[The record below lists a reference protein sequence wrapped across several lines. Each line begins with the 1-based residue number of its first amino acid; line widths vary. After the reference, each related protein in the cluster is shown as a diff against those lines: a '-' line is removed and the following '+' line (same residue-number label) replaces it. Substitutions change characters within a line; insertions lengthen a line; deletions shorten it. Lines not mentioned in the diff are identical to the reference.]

1 MALNIVCCVKQV
13 PDPETPASAFKVDEA
28 AKKVIPA
35 AGIAPVISQFDQI
48 AVEAA
53 LRVKEG
59 AGGDGKITI
68 LSLGPDS
75 ARDVIKTG
83 LAMGAD
89 EGVHLND
96 AALFDGDSFA
106 TATAL
111 AAAIQKIGD
120 VDLVITGRQ
129 ATDWDFGVTG
139 LAIAEILGVHSVHI
153 TKAISYSDG
162 KVQAQ
167 RILGDS
173 FETVEVPTPAV
184 VTVSNE
190 LGEPRY
196 PKLPQIMQAARKQ
209 VTVWTAADLGLS
221 ADQVGAAGSRLEL
234 EKLYIPQVQSNV
246 TFIEGENAEEMAHNL
261 AVALR
266 EAKLI

>member
-1 MALNIVCCVKQV
+1 MPVNIVCCVKQV

-28 AKKVIPA
+28 AKKVVPA

-53 LRVKEG
+53 LRLRD
-59 AGGDGKITI
+59 AQGGGKITV

-75 ARDVIKTG
+75 ARDVIKVG

-89 EGVHLND
+89 EGVLLND
-96 AALFDGDSFA
+96 PALFDGDSFS
-106 TATAL
+106 TARAL
-111 AAAIQKIGD
+111 VAAIEKLGGAD
-120 VDLVITGRQ
+120 VVLCGRQ

-139 LAIAEILGVHSVHI
+139 IAIAELLGVPSISI
-153 TKAISYSDG
+153 TKSVTMVDG
-162 KVQAQ
+162 KVQAE
-167 RILGDS
+167 RVLGDA
-173 FETVEVPTPAV
+173 FETIEVPAPCV
-184 VTVSNE
+184 VTISNE

-221 ADQVGAAGSRLEL
+221 AAEAGREGSRLTL
-234 EKLYIPQVQSNV
+234 ERLYIPEVKSECE
-246 TFIEGENAEEMAHNL
+246 FIEGEGPEEMAVNL
-261 AVALR
+261 ARKLR
-266 EAKLI
+266 EAKIV

>member
-1 MALNIVCCVKQV
+1 MAINIVCCVKQV

-28 AKKVIPA
+28 TKKAVPA
-35 AGIAPVISQFDQI
+35 PGIAPVISQFDQI

-53 LRVKEG
+53 LRVKE
-59 AGGDGKITI
+59 AVGDGKIWV

-89 EGVHLND
+89 EGILLND
-96 AALFDGDSFA
+96 PALFDGDPYA
-106 TATAL
+106 TANAL
-111 AAAIQKIGD
+111 AAAVKKIGD
-120 VDLVITGRQ
+120 VNLVLCGRQ
-129 ATDWDFGVTG
+129 AVDFDFGVTG
-139 LAIAEILGVHSVHI
+139 LAMAEILGWPSISI
-153 TKAISYSDG
+153 TKSVVVTDG
-162 KVQAQ
+162 SVQAE
-167 RILGDS
+167 RVLGDA
-173 FETVEVPTPAV
+173 FETVEVPLPAV

-196 PKLPQIMQAARKQ
+196 PKLPQIMAAARKQ

-221 ADQVGAAGSRLEL
+221 PDQAGKNGSRLNL
-234 EKLYIPQVQSNV
+234 ERLYIPTVQSQCE
-246 TFIEGENAEEMAHNL
+246 FIEGDSPEEMAVNL
-261 AVALR
+261 ARKLR

>member
-1 MALNIVCCVKQV
+1 MNIVCCVKQV
-13 PDPETPASAFKVDEA
+13 PDPETPARAFRVDEA
-28 AKKVIPA
+28 AKQVVPAPGIP
-35 AGIAPVISQFDQI
+35 PVISQFDQI

-53 LRVKEG
+53 LRVRDALGEG
-59 AGGDGKITI
+59 TITI

-96 AALFDGDSFA
+96 PSLFDGDGYS
-106 TATAL
+106 TAL
-111 AAAIQKIGD
+111 ALTAAIQRIGA
-120 VDLVITGRQ
+120 VDLVLCGRQ

-139 LAIAEILGVHSVHI
+139 LAIAELLGVPSISI
-153 TKAISYSDG
+153 TKSVGVLDG
-162 KVQAQ
+162 KVQAE
-167 RILGDS
+167 RVLGDA
-173 FETVEVPTPAV
+173 FETVEVPLPAV
-184 VTVSNE
+184 VSVSNE

-196 PKLPQIMQAARKQ
+196 PRLPQIMAAARKQ

-221 ADQVGAAGSRLEL
+221 PDQAGQAGARLTL
-234 EKLYIPQVQSNV
+234 EALYVPQVESRCD
-246 TFIEGENAEEMAHNL
+246 FIDGDTPQEIAANL
-261 AVALR
+261 ARALR

>member
-1 MALNIVCCVKQV
+1 MNIVCCVKQV
-13 PDPETPASAFKVDEA
+13 PDPETPARAFKVDEA
-28 AKKVIPA
+28 AKQVIPA
-35 AGIAPVISQFDQI
+35 PGNPPVISQFDQI

-53 LRVKEG
+53 LRVRDS
-59 AGGDGKITI
+59 AGGGTITI

-75 ARDVIKTG
+75 ARDAIKTG

-96 AALFDGDSFA
+96 PVLFDGDGYS
-106 TATAL
+106 TAVAL
-111 AAAIQKIGD
+111 AAAIRKIGN
-120 VDLVITGRQ
+120 VDLVLCGRQ

-139 LAIAEILGVHSVHI
+139 LAIAELLGIPSISI
-153 TKAISYSDG
+153 TKSVTVANG
-162 KVQAQ
+162 KIQAE
-167 RILGDS
+167 RVLGDA
-173 FETVEVPTPAV
+173 FETIEVPTPCV
-184 VTVSNE
+184 VSVSNE

-221 ADQVGAAGSRLEL
+221 PDQVGKAGARLEL
-234 EKLYIPQVQSNV
+234 EALYIPQVESKCE
-246 TFIEGENAEEMAHNL
+246 FIEGDTPAEIAANL
-261 AVALR
+261 AHALR

>member
-1 MALNIVCCVKQV
+1 MNIVCCVKQV
-13 PDPETPASAFKVDEA
+13 PDPETPARAFKVDEA
-28 AKKVIPA
+28 AKQVVPA
-35 AGIAPVISQFDQI
+35 PGIAPVISQFDQI

-53 LRVKEG
+53 LRVRDAVGEG
-59 AGGDGKITI
+59 TITV

-75 ARDVIKTG
+75 ARDVLKIG

-96 AALFDGDSFA
+96 PALFDGDGYS

-120 VDLVITGRQ
+120 VDLVLCGRQ

-139 LAIAEILGVHSVHI
+139 LAIAELIGASSISI
-153 TKAISYSDG
+153 TKSVTAADG
-162 KVQAQ
+162 KVQAE
-167 RILGDS
+167 RVLGDA
-173 FETVEVPTPAV
+173 FETVEAPLPCV

-221 ADQVGAAGSRLEL
+221 PDQVGAAGARLNL
-234 EKLYIPQVQSNV
+234 EALYVPQVESNCE
-246 TFIEGENAEEMAHNL
+246 FIEGDTPADMAASL
-261 AVALR
+261 ARALR